1 MELVQSRVVT
11 DDVAGM
17 ATFYARLVG
26 TSVIPNDYYVEVRPV
41 AYRSGSRSATSPRPS
56 TSRPAIGRAVTS

>member
-26 TSVIPNDYYVEVRPV
+26 ASVIPNDFYVEVPTGGMSV
-41 AYRSGSRSATSPRPS
+41 GSRSATSPRPS
-56 TSRPAIGRAVTS
+56 TAMPAIGRAVTS